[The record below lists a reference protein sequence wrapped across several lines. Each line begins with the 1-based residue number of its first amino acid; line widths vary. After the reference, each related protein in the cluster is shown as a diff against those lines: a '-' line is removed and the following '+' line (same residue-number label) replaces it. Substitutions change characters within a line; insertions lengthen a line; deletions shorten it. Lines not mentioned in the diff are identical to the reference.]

1 MLKFLKFLAFSTI
14 FLIMAFVD
22 RQPIIENFSKEKI
35 SIILPNQQQQQQNQ
49 QNQQNPLIEEQKT
62 KDLQSKDVNITI
74 DPRDVNTP
82 DKWIPRHP
90 ELIRLTGKHP
100 FNSEAP
106 LPLLMEQGFTTSTS
120 LHYVRNHGPV
130 PKISWDTHR
139 LVVDG

>member
-1 MLKFLKFLAFSTI
+1 LLEFFNLSTI

-22 RQPIIENFSKEKI
+22 RHPIEDYSKEKI
-35 SIILPNQQQQQQNQ
+35 FSIILPNQKQRQQINQ
-49 QNQQNPLIEEQKT
+49 QKPLIEELET

-74 DPRDVNTP
+74 DPRDVKTP
-82 DKWIPRHP
+82 DNWIPRHP

-106 LPLLMEQGFTTSTS
+106 LPLLMEQGFTTSSS
-120 LHYVRNHGPV
+120 LHYVRNHGAV
-130 PKISWDTHR
+130 PKLSWDTHR

>member
-1 MLKFLKFLAFSTI
+1 
-14 FLIMAFVD
+14 MAFVD
-22 RQPIIENFSKEKI
+22 RLPIIENFPKEKTF
-35 SIILPNQQQQQQNQ
+35 SIILPNRQQQ

-100 FNSEAP
+100 FNSEPP
-106 LPLLMEQGFTTSTS
+106 LPLLMDQGFTTSNS

-130 PKISWDTHR
+130 PKLSWDTHR